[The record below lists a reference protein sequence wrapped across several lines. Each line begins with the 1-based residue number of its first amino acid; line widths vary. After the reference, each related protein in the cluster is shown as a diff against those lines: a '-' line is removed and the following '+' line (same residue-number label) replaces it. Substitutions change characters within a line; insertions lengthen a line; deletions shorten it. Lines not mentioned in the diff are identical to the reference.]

1 MYVVNFILLLPMLW
15 HRGHLAKLIAQYD
28 AQVKPKLE
36 PLLMQARGAVEK
48 VSAILDQKRK

>member
-1 MYVVNFILLLPMLW
+1 MLW